1 MGFEH
6 FWLYIV
12 MLKTSAYRVW
22 SECYLTS
29 TDLNEELHGK
39 VCSPFSYLRWYNC
52 NGYLPFFF
60 YCMAKWCIAETLLIL
75 RSLETKLTMKVAFNT
90 LFDIYIIIIHRHT
103 FIISL
108 YICIYY
114 HIIVIICIL
123 AVYRRNNWDAGETS
137 ETYFSGKKTTG
148 NIHIHSCSSLMC

>member
-1 MGFEH
+1 MFTKIQCILGNKHTEYIWDMNISGNK
-6 FWLYIV
+6 WLYIV
-12 MLKTSAYRVW
+12 MLKTSAYRMW

-114 HIIVIICIL
+114 HIVVL
-123 AVYRRNNWDAGETS
+123 YY
-137 ETYFSGKKTTG
+137 YFCYYMY
-148 NIHIHSCSSLMC
+148 ISCV